1 MKTVIPSVWA
11 LRNRGRSGRDQDRRH
26 SASSSEDDGG
36 LFDEESGEAMVGFD
50 MDSRRRGGERRRVGG
65 LGIRDT
71 GEGNAINAA
80 VNDARHADE
89 ASTRRLSRDLEE
101 GFRDD
106 SASDDSEEEVTIGRR
121 RLSMASSR

>member
-1 MKTVIPSVWA
+1 MIPSVWA
-11 LRNRGRSGRDQDRRH
+11 LRNRGRNGQDQDRRG

-50 MDSRRRGGERRRVGG
+50 MDSRRRGGQRRQVGG

-71 GEGNAINAA
+71 GEANAINAA
-80 VNDARHADE
+80 IDDARHEDE
-89 ASTRRLSRDLEE
+89 ASIRRLSRDLEE

-106 SASDDSEEEVTIGRR
+106 SGSEDSDQEVTIGRR
-121 RLSMASSR
+121 RLSMASNR